1 MTETASTVDH
11 VSYLPESVVTP
22 VARAVSLDDVQ
33 QADERH
39 VQALSTGEPL
49 HPDPD
54 ARFRLATVIYRITGW
69 EIFTGDDERAY
80 VSRLWAEDWD
90 SPEDSAYDEQ

>member
-1 MTETASTVDH
+1 MTTASTVDH
-11 VSYLPESVVTP
+11 VSYLPEAATTP
-22 VARAVSLDDVQ
+22 VLRAVTLEDVQ
-33 QADERH
+33 QADEQH
-39 VQALSTGEPL
+39 VRALSTGEPL

-54 ARFRLATVIYRITGW
+54 ARIRLAAALYRITGW
-69 EIFTGDDERAY
+69 EIFGGADERAY